1 MCLGGDKNASPS
13 CSISVQ
19 AFTPAAFEVY
29 SFFRHYLH
37 CSPVS
42 LLTLFTRENSE
53 KKKALADSSDYANG
67 QKVNVARLQAKTVF
81 LQAGKEP
88 LVKAISEAKKGV
100 QNLQKERRS
109 KLIEWQSKQNKTA
122 GELKLRLNQLQK
134 QYR

>member
-1 MCLGGDKNASPS
+1 
-13 CSISVQ
+13 
-19 AFTPAAFEVY
+19 
-29 SFFRHYLH
+29 
-37 CSPVS
+37 
-42 LLTLFTRENSE
+42 
-53 KKKALADSSDYANG
+53 
-67 QKVNVARLQAKTVF
+67 VARLQAKTVF